1 MKKYIKIIAASAC
14 LVFNSTALS
23 AEAVAISI
31 LSPSADEQV
40 LESGRDFYVIG
51 RIDREGMSPEDLPV
65 NIRVDVAETG
75 LVRDGKIIPVRTVSS
90 RVDPLTGLT
99 PEKDI
104 YYRYEG
110 KAPWVDI
117 SRDTLYKFPPPDLV
131 YRHGD
136 PESFYDPSLKA
147 IVTEDRFAV
156 LIQGGAT
163 KDFDTGYA
171 YPEELG
177 WKLYRV
183 LVTAEADGQVLA
195 QTEADVMF
203 GTVQEKVLARFSPDE
218 HMKAVLSFAEEN
230 GFRIYRD
237 LFPGYWRCADGSVY
251 EIPRRWRANDAL
263 EYIGG
268 RVHAVIYNIKEKR
281 CATQEV
287 EIGRMAFEGWLDS
300 EDVIYYH
307 YDIGEPFLRFGTWY
321 GSDMKKGKIVAFE
334 NGDRLELLRA
344 ETGDIKDRYCPEDTI
359 GTVDW
364 NVHDSVSIDPDM
376 PLAICGAV
384 TPIQPM
390 LSEVIPNDDG
400 TFEVGNRISHIRY
413 RFTDMIDGVLHEESK
428 EVFLERNYRS
438 TDGEW
443 HLDSIYEFRHF
454 FDLPE
459 ILNGRIM
466 TVYVDAYDKKGDE
479 IEGASEAFYL
489 RVR

>member
-1 MKKYIKIIAASAC
+1 MKKYIKIVAASAC
-14 LVFNSTALS
+14 LLFNSNALS

-31 LSPSADEQV
+31 LSPSTDEQV

-51 RIDREGMSPEDLPV
+51 RIDREGMGPEDLPV

-75 LVRDGKIIPVRTVSS
+75 LVRDGKIIPVRTVIS

-99 PEKDI
+99 PERDI

-110 KAPWVDI
+110 KAPWVEI
-117 SRDTLYKFPPPDLV
+117 SRDTLSKFPPPDLV

-156 LIQGGAT
+156 LIQGGVT

-171 YPEELG
+171 YPEELA
-177 WKLYRV
+177 WKLYRII
-183 LVTAEADGQVLA
+183 VTAVAGDKTLA
-195 QTEADVMF
+195 RAEADVMF
-203 GTVQEKVLARFSPDE
+203 GTVREKVLARFSPDE
-218 HMKAVLSFAEEN
+218 HMKAVLSFADEN

-263 EYIGG
+263 EYVGG
-268 RVHAVIYNIKEKR
+268 KVHAVIYNIKEKR
-281 CATQEV
+281 CATQDV

-321 GSDMKKGKIVAFE
+321 GSDIKKGKIVAFE

-344 ETGDIKDRYCPEDTI
+344 EAGDIKDRYYPEDTI

-413 RFTDMIDGVLHEESK
+413 RFTDMIDGVLHEELK
-428 EVFLERNYRS
+428 EIFLERNYRS
-438 TDGEW
+438 SDGEW
-443 HLDSIYEFRHF
+443 SLDSMYEFRHF